1 MKKKLTRY
9 LRSKIKKGHM
19 EYYMME
25 KNVKNMVSNLKKLRT
40 KKYQVKV
47 EIISK

>member
-1 MKKKLTRY
+1 MD
-9 LRSKIKKGHM
+9 H
-19 EYYMME
+19 YMMD
-25 KNVKNMVSNLKKLRT
+25 KNVKNMVNNLKKLRT